1 MQLTVATITRP
12 HGLKGE
18 VALAVRTDE
27 PAARLA
33 LGAVLRTVPPAAGPL
48 TVAGARTSGDRWFV
62 RFDGVGTRE
71 SAEALRGVDLVV
83 ETATST
89 EDDAWYPHELV
100 GLRAELA
107 DGTRVG
113 EVIGLE
119 RLPAQDALVLRE
131 PDGRRSL
138 VPFVAAIV
146 PVVDVAGGRVVLDP
160 PHGLLA
166 ADSDAVE
173 IVDDDVAD
181 GPLAN
186 DAADDALAD
195 DDAAAGSPPPGSGR

>member
-33 LGAVLRTVPPAAGPL
+33 AGTVLRTVPPAAGPL
-48 TVAGARTSGDRWFV
+48 TVEGARVSGDRWYV
-62 RFDGVGTRE
+62 RFAGVGSRE

-83 ETATST
+83 TTATST

-119 RLPAQDALVLRE
+119 QLPAQDMLVLLE

-160 PHGLLA
+160 PRGLLA
-166 ADSDAVE
+166 ADSE
-173 IVDDDVAD
+173 RE
-181 GPLAN
+181 
-186 DAADDALAD
+186 LAD
-195 DDAAAGSPPPGSGR
+195 DDAAAGTPPPGSGR

>member
-18 VALAVRTDE
+18 VALTVRTDD
-27 PAARLA
+27 PATRM
-33 LGAVLRTVPPAAGPL
+33 AVGSVLQTVPTAAGPL
-48 TVAGARTSGDRWFV
+48 TVAGARATGDRWYL
-62 RFDGVGTRE
+62 RFAGVGSRE
-71 SAEALRGVDLVV
+71 AAEALRGVELVV
-83 ETATST
+83 ESSGSN

-100 GLRAELA
+100 GLRAELV

-113 EVIGLE
+113 EIVGLE
-119 RLPAQDALVLRE
+119 QMPAQDVLVLLD

-160 PHGLLA
+160 PRGLLA
-166 ADSDAVE
+166 ADGDAVE
-173 IVDDDVAD
+173 V
-181 GPLAN
+181 
-186 DAADDALAD
+186 ADDAAGR
-195 DDAAAGSPPPGSGR
+195 AAERPGSGL

>member
-27 PAARLA
+27 PAGRLA
-33 LGAVLRTVPPAAGPL
+33 VGTVLRTVPPEAGPL
-48 TVAGARTSGDRWFV
+48 TVSGTRVSGDRWYA
-62 RFDGVGTRE
+62 RFAGVDSRE

-113 EVIGLE
+113 EIVGLE
-119 RLPAQDALVLRE
+119 QMPAQDVLVLLE

-146 PVVDVAGGRVVLDP
+146 PLVDVAGGRVVLDP
-160 PHGLLA
+160 PRGLLA
-166 ADSDAVE
+166 ADAEAVE
-173 IVDDDVAD
+173 IAEAD
-181 GPLAN
+181 QGTAPP
-186 DAADDALAD
+186 
-195 DDAAAGSPPPGSGR
+195 AGQGH

>member
-1 MQLTVATITRP
+1 MQLTVATIARP

-18 VALAVRTDE
+18 VALTVRTDE
-27 PAARLA
+27 PAMRLA
-33 LGAVLRTVPPAAGPL
+33 VGTVLQTIPAAAGPL
-48 TVAGARTSGDRWFV
+48 TVAGARDTGDRWYL
-62 RFDGVGTRE
+62 RFAGIVSRE
-71 SAEALRGVDLVV
+71 AAEALRGVDLVV
-83 ETATST
+83 ETDGSD

-113 EVIGLE
+113 EVVGLE
-119 RLPAQDALVLRE
+119 QMPAQDMLVLLE

-160 PHGLLA
+160 PRGLLA
-166 ADSDAVE
+166 ADSDAAEV
-173 IVDDDVAD
+173 
-181 GPLAN
+181 
-186 DAADDALAD
+186 AD
-195 DDAAAGSPPPGSGR
+195 DDAARATGSGN